1 MRDIICLNTDSE
13 LSGDLFHM
21 KNFWSYIENGKYGVG
36 CTGQT
41 VYLYDKKGTELAK
54 FKDLPYAYKS
64 AFSPLGNI
72 FIVKTTEGRLAV
84 YSLET
89 LSLIKKFRYSKV
101 NGAQDDGFC
110 FSPDGKCFINVER
123 QGDSVHSAI
132 SIYDTS
138 DFTKISQLLLG
149 DKMTAA
155 HVEFADGEY
164 YVLGFMRG
172 DDGVLSDRYIGK
184 FVNNEIREIQIISE
198 REYEFYNDCLDL
210 KLMGFTEKAYE
221 GRGFEITLAK
231 LRSADHSLAKLWIY
245 YTTKT
250 K

>member
-1 MRDIICLNTDSE
+1 
-13 LSGDLFHM
+13 M
-21 KNFWSYIENGKYGVG
+21 KKFWSYIENDNYGVG

-41 VYLYDKKGTELAK
+41 VYLYDKNGTELVK

-72 FIVKTTEGRLAV
+72 LVVKTTEGRLAV

-110 FSPDGKCFINVER
+110 FSSDGKYFINLER
-123 QGDSVHSAI
+123 QGDGLHSAI
-132 SIYDTS
+132 SVYNTE
-138 DFTKISQLLLG
+138 DFSRVSQLLL
-149 DKMTAA
+149 DENMMVS
-155 HVEFADGEY
+155 HIELVNGEY

-172 DDGVLSDRYIGK
+172 TNGVLSDCFVGK
-184 FVNNEIREIQIISE
+184 FENNEIKDTLFISE
-198 REYEFYNDCLDL
+198 QEHEFYNDYLDL

-221 GRGFEITLAK
+221 WSHFEISLDK
-231 LRSADHSLAKLWIY
+231 LRSAGHSLAKLWKY
-245 YTTKT
+245 YNEK
-250 K
+250 